1 MKSLSLKNAGEL
13 LERKTEEA
21 INNRFQV
28 KPLTPPKNP
37 TLRIEFVNYGQAEL
51 AAFMPGTTI
60 EPNSCIVKFEAK
72 DILEAYRAM
81 IVMTELAMQAT
92 FS

>member
-1 MKSLSLKNAGEL
+1 
-13 LERKTEEA
+13 
-21 INNRFQV
+21 
-28 KPLTPPKNP
+28 
-37 TLRIEFVNYGQAEL
+37 
-51 AAFMPGTTI
+51 MPGTTI